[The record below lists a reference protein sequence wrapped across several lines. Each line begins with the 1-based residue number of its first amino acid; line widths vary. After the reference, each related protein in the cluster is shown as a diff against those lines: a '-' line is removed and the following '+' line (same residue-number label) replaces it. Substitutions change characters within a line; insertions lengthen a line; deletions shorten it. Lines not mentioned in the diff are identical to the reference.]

1 MRVRRATA
9 AAVTLVLALA
19 ACSDD
24 GDSTGTASP
33 GGDSSAGISASEPG
47 ASGSAGA
54 ATEQA
59 EPVIDQ
65 DFADPDTLLVD
76 GTTYA
81 YATQPAVQ
89 GTNVQMA
96 RSTDLGS
103 WEVVEKDPLPA
114 LPAWATTGRTW
125 APEVTAVGAGYVMYI
140 TARSIDPD
148 LQCIGAA
155 TATSPEGPFAPAGDK
170 PMVCP
175 EDLGGA
181 IDAATFTAEDG
192 TLYLLWKN
200 DGNCCGL
207 PTWIHLQELSPDGL
221 KLVGT
226 ETRLIQ
232 QDQPWEGE
240 LVEAPTLVE
249 RDGTYYLFYSA
260 NGYGGDAYATGYAT
274 ATSLTGPYTKSP
286 EPLLSTENTDRR
298 YTGPGGQDV
307 LTDAQG
313 KDHIVFH
320 DWDPAVIYRGIHVAD
335 LTFENGKPVVALPQ

>member
-1 MRVRRATA
+1 MRVRRA
-9 AAVTLVLALA
+9 AAVLTIVLALA

-24 GDSTGTASP
+24 GEGDGGTDTAAPAATSSSAPEASASTG
-33 GGDSSAGISASEPG
+33 G
-47 ASGSAGA
+47 APA
-54 ATEQA
+54 QA

-65 DFADPDTLLVD
+65 DFPDPDTLLVD

-81 YATQPAVQ
+81 YATQPTVQ

-96 RSTDLGS
+96 RSTDLAT
-103 WEVVEKDPLPA
+103 WEIVDKDPLPT

-125 APEVTAVGAGYVMYI
+125 APEVAAVGDGYVMYM

-155 TATSPEGPFAPAGDK
+155 TATSPEGPFTPAGDE

-181 IDAATFTAEDG
+181 IDAATFVDSDG
-192 TLYLLWKN
+192 TLHLLWKN

-207 PTWIHLQELSPDGL
+207 DTWIYLQELSSDGL
-221 KLVGT
+221 SLVGEPT
-226 ETRLIQ
+226 QLIQ
-232 QDQPWEGE
+232 QDQPWEGD
-240 LVEAPTLVE
+240 LVEAPTLIE
-249 RDGTYYLFYSA
+249 RDGTFFLFYSA

-274 ATSLTGPYTKSP
+274 ATSLTGPYTKSA
-286 EPLLSTENTDRR
+286 EPFLSTENTDGR

-307 LTDAQG
+307 LTDAEG
-313 KDHIVFH
+313 NDHILFH

-335 LTFENGKPVVALPQ
+335 LTFEGGKPVVALPE